1 MKVKSLSRVRLLAT
15 PWTAAYQA
23 PLSWDFPGKNTG
35 VGCHFL
41 LQCMK
46 VKSESEVAQSCP
58 TLSNPMDCSLPGS
71 SIMGFSRQGHW
82 SGVSLPSEVTSS
94 QNTLQP
100 LRVQELH
107 TWATSCGIPAHPTSM
122 SLIMFLSLL
131 KSLFGSL
138 LIHHPIS
145 AQGPPRP
152 RSLPRTNCPPCLFQ
166 APLSSP
172 HLAAKAVIRA
182 LHFHLSKNGATSS

>member
-1 MKVKSLSRVRLLAT
+1 
-15 PWTAAYQA
+15 
-23 PLSWDFPGKNTG
+23 
-35 VGCHFL
+35 
-41 LQCMK
+41 MK

-145 AQGPPRP
+145 AQGPLLPG
-152 RSLPRTNCPPCLFQ
+152 SLPRTNCPPCLFQ

-172 HLAAKAVIRA
+172 HLAAIAHGCNQGSAFPSLEKRG
-182 LHFHLSKNGATSS
+182 HFLLNGSQAARPSYGDN